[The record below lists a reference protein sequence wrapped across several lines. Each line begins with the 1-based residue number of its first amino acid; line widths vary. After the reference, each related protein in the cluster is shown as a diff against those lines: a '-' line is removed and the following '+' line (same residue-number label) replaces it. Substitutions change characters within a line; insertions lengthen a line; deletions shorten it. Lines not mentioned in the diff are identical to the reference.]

1 MKTVLR
7 TPRRPILMKP
17 ETDPAPS
24 TQQQRK
30 PRIAYLIGTSLG
42 LGYLRPAPGTWGSLA
57 GVALAAIF
65 AIRDD
70 WIMPGGWL
78 INTEM
83 LGRIFFVLLSFA
95 GVWAAGRVARD
106 SGKHD
111 PQFVVIDEVSGQWL
125 TLMLGSVPALF
136 SHSSSGAT
144 VWFASDFSLFG
155 GVPLNW
161 KYLLL
166 GFILFRGFDIW
177 KPPPVRQLES
187 LPGGW
192 GIMAD
197 DWGAAIYAAAGL
209 WIARALGL

>member
-1 MKTVLR
+1 
-7 TPRRPILMKP
+7 MKP
-17 ETDPAPS
+17 ETDPASSARPP
-24 TQQQRK
+24 RK

-42 LGYLRPAPGTWGSLA
+42 LGYLRPAPGTWGSLV
-57 GVALAAIF
+57 GVGLAAIF
-65 AIRDD
+65 SIRND
-70 WIMPGGWL
+70 WIMPGGWGV
-78 INTEM
+78 NTEM
-83 LGRIFFVLLSFA
+83 LRLLFFLLVSFG
-95 GVWAAGRVARD
+95 GVWAAGRVAKY

-125 TLMLGSVPALF
+125 TLMLGSIPAVF
-136 SHSSSGAT
+136 ANSSTGGAVWFSSGSS
-144 VWFASDFSLFG
+144 VFG
-155 GVPLNW
+155 DVPLNL

-197 DWGAAIYAAAGL
+197 DWAAAIYAAAGL
-209 WIARALGL
+209 WIARWLGL

>member
-1 MKTVLR
+1 MN
-7 TPRRPILMKP
+7 P

-24 TQQQRK
+24 AQTSRK
-30 PRIAYLIGTSLG
+30 PRFAYLIGTSLG

-65 AIRDD
+65 SVRND
-70 WIMPGGWL
+70 WSMPGGWL

-83 LGRIFFVLLSFA
+83 LRLFFFLLVSLG
-95 GVWAAGRVARD
+95 GVWAASRVARH

-125 TLMLGSVPALF
+125 TLMLGNIHAF
-136 SHSSSGAT
+136 WNHSSVEHASYAGAHLT
-144 VWFASDFSLFG
+144 GA
-155 GVPLNW
+155 VPSNW

-177 KPPPVRQLES
+177 KPFPVRQLES

-197 DWGAAIYAAAGL
+197 DWGAAVYAAAGL

>member
-1 MKTVLR
+1 
-7 TPRRPILMKP
+7 MKP
-17 ETDPAPS
+17 ETDPASSALPP
-24 TQQQRK
+24 RK
-30 PRIAYLIGTSLG
+30 PQIAYLIGTSLG
-42 LGYLRPAPGTWGSLA
+42 LGYLRPAPGTWGSLV

-65 AIRDD
+65 SIRND
-70 WIMPGGWL
+70 WIMPGGWGV
-78 INTEM
+78 NTEM
-83 LGRIFFVLLSFA
+83 LRLLFFLLVSFG
-95 GVWAAGRVARD
+95 GVWAAGRVAKH

-125 TLMLGSVPALF
+125 TLMLGSVHAIY
-136 SHSSSGAT
+136 SHSSSGGAI
-144 VWFASDFSLFG
+144 WSAADFSLSG
-155 GVPLNW
+155 SVPLNW

-197 DWGAAIYAAAGL
+197 DWAAAIYAAAGL
-209 WIARALGL
+209 WIARWFGL

>member
-1 MKTVLR
+1 
-7 TPRRPILMKP
+7 MKP
-17 ETDPAPS
+17 ETDATSPAPQ
-24 TQQQRK
+24 TRK

-57 GVALAAIF
+57 GVALAVIF
-65 AIRDD
+65 CIRND
-70 WIMPGGWL
+70 WIMPGGWRL
-78 INTEM
+78 NTEM
-83 LGRIFFVLLSFA
+83 LRVPALLIVSLG
-95 GVWAAGRVARD
+95 GVWAAGRVAKH

-125 TLMLGSVPALF
+125 TLMLGNLRVFWNTSSVEHA
-136 SHSSSGAT
+136 SYAGAHLT
-144 VWFASDFSLFG
+144 GA
-155 GVPLNW
+155 VPLNW

-197 DWGAAIYAAAGL
+197 DWAAAVYAAAGL
-209 WIARALGL
+209 WIARWFGL

>member
-1 MKTVLR
+1 
-7 TPRRPILMKP
+7 MKP
-17 ETDPAPS
+17 ETDRASSARPP
-24 TQQQRK
+24 RK
-30 PRIAYLIGTSLG
+30 PHIAYLIGTSLG
-42 LGYLRPAPGTWGSLA
+42 LGYLRPAPGTWGSIA

-65 AIRDD
+65 SIRND
-70 WIMPGGWL
+70 WIMPGDRS
-78 INTEM
+78 ISTEM
-83 LGRIFFVLLSFA
+83 LRLPIFLLVSFG
-95 GVWAAGRVARD
+95 GVWAAGRVAKH

-125 TLMLGSVPALF
+125 TLMLGNVHAFWRHSAEGASYAGEHLTGAVPA
-136 SHSSSGAT
+136 
-144 VWFASDFSLFG
+144 
-155 GVPLNW
+155 NW

-197 DWGAAIYAAAGL
+197 DWAAAIYAAAGL
-209 WIARALGL
+209 WIARWFGL

>member
-1 MKTVLR
+1 
-7 TPRRPILMKP
+7 MKP

-24 TQQQRK
+24 ALTQRK
-30 PRIAYLIGTSLG
+30 PRISYLVATSLG

-65 AIRDD
+65 STRND

-83 LGRIFFVLLSFA
+83 LRLLFFLLVSLG
-95 GVWAAGRVARD
+95 GVWAAGRVAKH

-125 TLMLGSVPALF
+125 TLMLGNVHAFWYHSSLERASYAGAHLSGAVPA
-136 SHSSSGAT
+136 
-144 VWFASDFSLFG
+144 
-155 GVPLNW
+155 NW

-187 LPGGW
+187 LQGGW
-192 GIMAD
+192 GVMAD
-197 DWGAAIYAAAGL
+197 DWAAAIYAAAGL
-209 WIARALGL
+209 WIARWFGL

>member
-1 MKTVLR
+1 
-7 TPRRPILMKP
+7 MKP

-24 TQQQRK
+24 TQTQRK
-30 PRIAYLIGTSLG
+30 PRIAYFIGTSLG

-57 GVALAAIF
+57 GVALAVIF
-65 AIRDD
+65 SIRND
-70 WIMPGGWL
+70 WIMPDGWL

-83 LGRIFFVLLSFA
+83 LGRIVFVLLSLT
-95 GVWAAGRVARD
+95 GVWAAGRVAKD

-111 PQFVVIDEVSGQWL
+111 PQFVVVDEVSGQWL
-125 TLMLGSVPALF
+125 TLMLGNAQAFSSHFSAGGAVWFSSDFALF
-136 SHSSSGAT
+136 R
-144 VWFASDFSLFG
+144 

-177 KPPPVRQLES
+177 KPLPVRQLES

-197 DWGAAIYAAAGL
+197 DWAAAIYAAAGL
-209 WIARALGL
+209 WIARSFGL